1 MQHKTMFSFP
11 PPCRTI
17 RRGHPAATFARI
29 CCFAALGLAGKVHAQ
44 AGLTKVD
51 INNPV
56 VGTVTA
62 NPDSSTTVT
71 AGGGDTYGT
80 ADSFTYLYE
89 QRTGD
94 FDVRVRVV
102 DVDADDAA
110 NQQRSSKGSLQV
122 RANLTAGSPNIQV
135 SGTPAAGENYVETIA
150 RPAQDGETND
160 PPLSAPEFRYFGGPY
175 PGTFRP
181 AAGDL
186 YPVWLRVKRTDNL
199 FQTMASKDNV
209 RWTVLAEYS
218 MDPASFP
225 ATLYVGL
232 GAVAH
237 IDGGENQANRVRST
251 FSDYGNVPLPTGN
264 IDGTPVAAANAP
276 GTYPSGSVTSVNWQ
290 ISLPADG
297 IGKSADNTQTGPIVW
312 NTDGFASI
320 SRDFLL
326 SIDGQQGP
334 IPFSIGRYGT
344 GALDFG
350 ISPRD
355 PVAAQS
361 NLGPYSNPTR
371 DRDTPAV
378 TDPASQAWFPSPSH
392 GILIPTVRVNGA
404 IQWNDGAAPFF
415 PHAYEAVDFSSAQY
429 FSMADGT
436 FGNGLVYTRMAKR
449 GDTATHPNPNVNPE
463 GGFQRAAFNVS
474 TAWFPYADG
483 WMSGYFSR
491 SEADGKAFWRSPG
504 THSAAATQGTISLDP
519 NSADA
524 VLSWTDQDGTGTPFY
539 GGLAT
544 LSLPGIDSRDDGMLF
559 LVPNDDTTTRGPQAN
574 CSVKEDGSGW
584 NVAIRSV
591 EELFIPE
598 LYIPSGNDEFSFLHV
613 PYTALNLIGGRIAG
627 ATGTKVNSAG
637 EFTVTRAAAG
647 RYQIS
652 IPGETGATGML
663 ILQAVGTH
671 PDFPGVVDNVSLSYE
686 YEGGA
691 FVVESRGL
699 EPTGGPDGFAA
710 APLRDAD
717 FYFAW
722 VDFDEPLALTSGAAV
737 LPVLSIERD
746 GSTVTLSWPADV
758 TGYTLE
764 TSNNLETP
772 WTDVPGVTNNSVTL
786 PLTPALLKQFFRL
799 RSTP

>member
-1 MQHKTMFSFP
+1 M
-11 PPCRTI
+11 
-17 RRGHPAATFARI
+17 RRGHPSAIAPLI
-29 CCFAALGLAGKVHAQ
+29 CCLSALGLTGQANAQ
-44 AGLTKVD
+44 AGLTKID

-56 VGTVTA
+56 AGIVTL

-80 ADSFTYLYE
+80 ADSFTYLYG
-89 QRTGD
+89 QKTGD

-102 DVDADDAA
+102 NVDADDPAT
-110 NQQRSSKGSLQV
+110 QQRSAKASLQV
-122 RANLTAGSPNIQV
+122 RANLTPGSPDIQV
-135 SGTPAAGENYVETIA
+135 SSTPAAGENYVETIA
-150 RPAQDGETND
+150 RPLQDGETND
-160 PPLSAPEFRYFGGPY
+160 PPLSAPDFRYFGGPY

-181 AAGDL
+181 ATGDL
-186 YPVWLRVKRTDNL
+186 YPVWLRVKRTGNL

-237 IDGGENQANRVRST
+237 IDGGENAANRVRST
-251 FSDYGNVPLPTGN
+251 FSDYGDVPPPTGN
-264 IDGTPVAAANAP
+264 INGTPVSASNEP

-290 ISLPADG
+290 VALPVDG
-297 IGKSADNTQTGPIVW
+297 IGKSADNTQTGPIIW
-312 NTDGFASI
+312 NTGGFGTI
-320 SRDFLL
+320 SRDLLL

-334 IPFSIGRYGT
+334 IPFSIGRYAA
-344 GALDFG
+344 GAFDFG

-392 GILIPTVRVNGA
+392 GIVIPTVRVNGT

-415 PHAYEAVDFSSAQY
+415 PHAYEALDFSSAQY

-436 FGNGLVYTRMAKR
+436 FGNGLVYTRMSKR
-449 GDTATHPNPNVNPE
+449 GDTAPHPDPNANSSA
-463 GGFQRAAFNVS
+463 GFQRAAFNVS

-491 SEADGKAFWRSPG
+491 SESDGKAFWRSPG
-504 THSAAATQGTISLDP
+504 THSAAATQGTLSLDP

-524 VLSWTDQDGTGTPFY
+524 LLSWTDQGGGFY

-574 CSVKEDGSGW
+574 CSVKADGSGW

-591 EELFIPE
+591 DEVSIHD
-598 LYIPSGNDEFSFLHV
+598 LYTISGADEFSFVHV
-613 PYTALNLIGGRIAG
+613 PYTAINLIGGKIAG
-627 ATGTKVNSAG
+627 ATGAKVNSAG
-637 EFTVTRAAAG
+637 QFTVTRAAAG

-663 ILQAVGTH
+663 ILQAVGTY
-671 PDFPGVVDNVSLSYE
+671 PGEPTIVDNVSLSYQ

-691 FVVESRGL
+691 FVVETRQL
-699 EPTGGPDGFAA
+699 DPVGGPGGWAA
-710 APLRDAD
+710 STLRDAD

-722 VDFDEPLALTSGAAV
+722 VDFDEPLTLSSGAAV
-737 LPVLSIERD
+737 LPVLSIERN
-746 GSTVTLSWPADV
+746 GSTVTLSWPVEV

-764 TSNNLETP
+764 TSTTLANP

-786 PLTPALLKQFFRL
+786 PLTPALTKQFFRL